1 MSWEQFDAEGGGAAY
16 VKLNIGDTFTGTV
29 LRLVKF
35 FDKTWPC
42 LLYTSP
48 SPRD

>member
-1 MSWEQFDAEGGGAAY
+1 MGFASIEDTLALEKEMSWEQRDVA
-16 VKLNIGDTFTGTV
+16 
-29 LRLVKF
+29 
-35 FDKTWPC
+35 KTLFGLLSDC